1 MAKKDFLVSSRMMD
15 LKENSPDYTTAQ
27 RRLLRDEAKTLLDHF
42 FSFFFLVSD
51 FSNMGNKENLAA
63 NIKVVEYTDL

>member
-15 LKENSPDYTTAQ
+15 LKENSPDYTTAW
-27 RRLLRDEAKTLLDHF
+27 RILLRDEAKTLLDHF
-42 FSFFFLVSD
+42 FFFLMSD
-51 FSNMGNKENLAA
+51 FSNTGNKENLAA